1 MVVARTA
8 ESLMGRV
15 IGADLAASAL
25 KAENVTLR
33 YSRQACLYMITD
45 LHYDLLKSFSN
56 CAVGLLLP
64 SPVLAPHMLCIC
76 SSCVTL

>member
-25 KAENVTLR
+25 KAENATLR
-33 YSRQACLYMITD
+33 YWRQVCLYMIAN
-45 LHYDLLKSFSN
+45 LLFEVLNYCSN
-56 CAVGLLLP
+56 CTVRFGCCQAMPAWL
-64 SPVLAPHMLCIC
+64 MLCIC
-76 SSCVTL
+76 GS